1 MSKKVMI
8 ADDDAAIVDFLSILL
23 QLEGYDI
30 TSTLN
35 GATLL
40 EMDDDLPDLIIL
52 DIWMSGV
59 DGRDVCKQL
68 KQQEHTRNIG
78 TDPKLALPTARG
90 CRIAPCCHCG
100 RWRSTPTGFVP
111 TAAG

>member
-68 KQQEHTRNIG
+68 KQQEHTRNIPILMVSASTNIQDSAMSAG
-78 TDPKLALPTARG
+78 AMLAT
-90 CRIAPCCHCG
+90 
-100 RWRSTPTGFVP
+100 
-111 TAAG
+111 